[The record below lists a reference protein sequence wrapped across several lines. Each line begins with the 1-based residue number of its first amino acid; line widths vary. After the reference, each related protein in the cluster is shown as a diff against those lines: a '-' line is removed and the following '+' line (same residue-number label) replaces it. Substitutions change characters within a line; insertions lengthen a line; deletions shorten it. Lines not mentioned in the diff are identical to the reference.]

1 MKTESVTGPLTGIAK
16 MAFSFKSPKRRT
28 SKPGTVFET
37 IEEICGETHHSGE
50 ESDNSSVEAP
60 SLPRTPLLDDK
71 DNRLTDTEMTRKG
84 LSVPENSQ
92 MPKSGP
98 LDLSALTG
106 SFGGL
111 AVTE

>member
-37 IEEICGETHHSGE
+37 IEEICGETHHFGE

-60 SLPRTPLLDDK
+60 LLDDK
-71 DNRLTDTEMTRKG
+71 NNRLTDTEMTRKG

>member
-1 MKTESVTGPLTGIAK
+1 

-37 IEEICGETHHSGE
+37 IEEICGETHLSGE

-60 SLPRTPLLDDK
+60 SLPQTPLLDDQN
-71 DNRLTDTEMTRKG
+71 NRLTETEMASKG
-84 LSVPENSQ
+84 LNAQVNSQ

-98 LDLSALTG
+98 LDLSALMS

-111 AVTE
+111 AVT